1 MPIRVPRRTISSMM
15 QAAGLGVVVLL
26 AYAGANA
33 VHARSPIPPCARG
46 IPGSAISIAASTPIS
61 SAWRPRGAMAVC
73 AFPIHVRRMGPAAA
87 PPLAIN
93 LRALGSYR
101 VSMAIGCRKYQ
112 SSIRVLVFALLSGTA
127 VP

>member
-1 MPIRVPRRTISSMM
+1 MP
-15 QAAGLGVVVLL
+15 G
-26 AYAGANA
+26 
-33 VHARSPIPPCARG
+33 ARSRLGARG

-73 AFPIHVRRMGPAAA
+73 AFPIHVRRMGTCGRAAA
-87 PPLAIN
+87 GDKPAVAFGQTPRNRHEWECGGDGEGHHA
-93 LRALGSYR
+93 RDRDPTAGRPREYGKKK
-101 VSMAIGCRKYQ
+101 GCRKYH